1 LRPADGVGSA
11 PDYIEPVKGW
21 RTWLVVQGHD
31 GARLASVSFPALWPR
46 RRRLSAECGRGFHT
60 GAGPPLRVEHR
71 APSADCSCGI
81 YATWNLDR
89 ATQIAD
95 CATARFRDCLGRA
108 VLGAALGQVSLWG
121 TVVECAHG
129 WRAGF
134 AYPARIFVLSPSYG
148 RRAQVASAEELAV
161 DLSGYGVP
169 VEALACTSSAEIRR
183 LLEGEWADRADRAA

>member
-1 LRPADGVGSA
+1 LTPLEGVDRA
-11 PDYIEPVKGW
+11 PDYVEPVRGW

-60 GAGPPLRVEHR
+60 GAGPPLRIEHR
-71 APSADCSCGI
+71 APSIDCSCGI

-108 VLGAALGQVSLWG
+108 VLGAALGEVSLWG
-121 TVVECAHG
+121 TVVECSHG

-134 AYPARIFVLSPSYG
+134 AYPARIYVLSPSYG
-148 RRAQVASAEELAV
+148 RRTQVVGADELAD
-161 DLSGYGVP
+161 DLAAYGVP
-169 VEALACTSSAEIRR
+169 VQSLGCGSSVEIKRVLAQE
-183 LLEGEWADRADRAA
+183 RADRAA